1 MLNACLS
8 GPSIVTLPVS
18 EAFSVALPLSA
29 SQNQESLMRVLVV
42 EDEPDLLMVL
52 SQSLREDG
60 YAVDTASDGRD
71 GFMKAKGGHYD
82 ALVLDL
88 MLPRMDGWTILK
100 ELRKLGVAVPV

>member
-1 MLNACLS
+1 MTTCILPEPGGTLAPS
-8 GPSIVTLPVS
+8 GVVAELPQAAVRY
-18 EAFSVALPLSA
+18 
-29 SQNQESLMRVLVV
+29 QEDVMRVLVV
-42 EDEPDLLMVL
+42 EDEPDLLSVL
-52 SQSLREDG
+52 AQSLREDG

-100 ELRKLGVAVPV
+100 ELRKLGVAVPVLI